1 MIVVAGPPPDFRMEE
16 FWNRVKQVRPNVWE
30 IPKEF
35 KPYMQTPARLY
46 MSKKL
51 LSNMEPEAI
60 QQLINLTTLPGIVKW
75 AVALPDA
82 HTGYGFPIG
91 GVAAFDTESGIISPG
106 GVGFDINCGV
116 RMLVTNLTVDD
127 VKPKLNRLLDEVAR
141 TVPAGVGRSGIV
153 RLTFQELD
161 EVLEEGA
168 HWAVE
173 KGFGTKK
180 DLEHIEDNGKLEGA
194 RAEFVSRKA
203 KERGAPQLGTL
214 GAGNHYMEVEVVNQ
228 IFDEEIAKRMGI
240 KEVGQIVVMI
250 HTGSRGLGHQIAS
263 DYIEVMEAAARKYNI
278 KLRDKQLACAP
289 FKSPEGER
297 YFAAMKCGANYAF
310 ANRQMI
316 MHWVRESFWKVFGE
330 GVSLD
335 LLYDVAHNI
344 AKVEKHIVDG
354 ETVEVVVHRK
364 GATRGFAPGR
374 PELPADFADIGQPIL
389 VGGNMLQGSYVLVGT
404 ETAMKEVFGS
414 TVHGAGRQMSRT
426 GATKRFSGKQV
437 IQWLASKGILVKATS
452 LEVVAEEAPQSYKDL
467 HEVIESAH
475 AAQIAKKVFYAAPI
489 AVWKG

>member
-1 MIVVAGPPPDFRMEE
+1 MAGPPVDFKMSE
-16 FWNRVKQVRPNVWE
+16 FWNRVKQVRPCVWE
-30 IPKEF
+30 VPKNF
-35 KPYMQTPARLY
+35 RPYMQTPARLY

-51 LSNMEPEAI
+51 LSNMEPAAI

-75 AVALPDA
+75 AIALPDA

-91 GVAAFDTESGIISPG
+91 GVAAFDTETGIISPG

-116 RMLVTNLTVDD
+116 RMLVTDLRVDD
-127 VKPKLNRLLDEVAR
+127 VKPKLRPLLEEVAR
-141 TVPAGVGRSGIV
+141 NVPAGVGRSGKL
-153 RLTFQELD
+153 RLTIQELD
-161 EVLEEGA
+161 DVLEEGA

-173 KGFGTKK
+173 HGYGTKK
-180 DLEHIEDNGKLEGA
+180 DLEHIEDNGRLEGA
-194 RAEFVSRKA
+194 RAEYVSRRA

-214 GAGNHYMEVEVVNQ
+214 GAGNHYMEVEVIDQ
-228 IFDEEIAKRMGI
+228 IFDEEIARRLGI

-263 DYIEVMEAAARKYNI
+263 DYIEVMSRAARRYNI
-278 KLRDKQLACAP
+278 RLRDRQLACAP
-289 FKSPEGER
+289 FKSPEAER

-330 GVSLD
+330 GVKLD

-344 AKVEKHIVDG
+344 AKVETHMVDG
-354 ETVEVVVHRK
+354 EKVEVVVHRK

-374 PELPADFADIGQPIL
+374 PEIPQDYRELGQPIL

-404 ETAMKEVFGS
+404 EIAMKEVFGS

-426 GATKRFSGKQV
+426 AAKRRFRGRQV
-437 IQWLASKGILVKATS
+437 IEWLASKGIMVKAVS
-452 LEVVAEEAPQSYKDL
+452 MAVAAEETPQAYKDL

-475 AAQIAKKVFYAAPI
+475 VSGIAKRVFHASPI